1 MYNIVICDDDLNFIQ
16 FIKERILNSGMD
28 DNEVTFFEYTSG
40 NDFILNFEKLPY
52 ISLLILDIQIP
63 DMDGNEIAQH
73 FRQHFPTSMLVF
85 CSGVYLPTVKS
96 FEPNPFRY
104 LLKEYSNQRLEDE
117 LRVIISELK
126 ANHAVPYII
135 GKRHNNIVKLEPD
148 EIMYI
153 SVARK
158 KSHIHINPKSKV
170 YDFEDNIMCDY
181 KMADLYKDLKNHNFV
196 YAHNSY
202 IVNLKYIKRITNVE
216 LELTNGEL
224 LSIAR
229 SKMPNLRESFVKYLS
244 KKY

>member
-1 MYNIVICDDDLNFIQ
+1 M
-16 FIKERILNSGMD
+16 KERILNSGMD
-28 DNEVTFFEYTSG
+28 ISQVTFFEYTSG
-40 NDFILNFEKLPY
+40 SEFIHSFPSLSH

-63 DMDGNEIAQH
+63 EMDGDEIALR

-117 LRVIISELK
+117 LRVIINELK
-126 ANHAVPYII
+126 AKHSVPYII

-158 KSHIHINPKSKV
+158 KSHIHINPNSKV

-181 KMADLYKDLKNHNFV
+181 KMADLYMDLKNYNFV